1 MNVEDKKGLW
11 RHFYVLPY
19 KTCLSSHAGLECR
32 IISDSLF
39 WVYVLWSQYTRL
51 SRMSVIED
59 FTLVRDFCLSG
70 TFVGLK
76 NMISGVFGGPL
87 VAFEQNLRDL
97 F

>member
-1 MNVEDKKGLW
+1 
-11 RHFYVLPY
+11 
-19 KTCLSSHAGLECR
+19 
-32 IISDSLF
+32 
-39 WVYVLWSQYTRL
+39 
-51 SRMSVIED
+51 MSVIED

>member
-1 MNVEDKKGLW
+1 
-11 RHFYVLPY
+11 
-19 KTCLSSHAGLECR
+19 
-32 IISDSLF
+32 
-39 WVYVLWSQYTRL
+39 
-51 SRMSVIED
+51 MSVIED

-97 F
+97 FNLRTFKRMIFLSKLEVSK